1 MPVAVNYD
9 TQTEDLNTNLYPG
22 AKFTGEQKSNK
33 QKYMVEV
40 QIDYINWEQSYICG
54 CLNIFGLTETDPS
67 ITTFFNGEIIGNS
80 FPFLTR
86 KWDASFEVDEKHW
99 SKFKDF
105 EKYKH
110 NFNDDDFDIS
120 QLENSPVIY
129 MRWKEQFT
137 LPDHRVTKIAGAS
150 YEGFYYICYDKS
162 KGVIEG
168 YYYSKDSEP
177 NQYINLKMIKK
188 YSSSVFKFM

>member
-1 MPVAVNYD
+1 MAVNYD

-33 QKYMVEV
+33 QKYMGKDHFLSLKCFNNRKVLKFSGLVEV

-99 SKFKDF
+99 RLV
-105 EKYKH
+105 Y
-110 NFNDDDFDIS
+110 
-120 QLENSPVIY
+120 
-129 MRWKEQFT
+129 
-137 LPDHRVTKIAGAS
+137 
-150 YEGFYYICYDKS
+150 
-162 KGVIEG
+162 
-168 YYYSKDSEP
+168 
-177 NQYINLKMIKK
+177 
-188 YSSSVFKFM
+188 

>member
-1 MPVAVNYD
+1 MGTHPIFESDFDCLTDCIRMPVAVNYD

-86 KWDASFEVDEKHW
+86 KHQGPGRRTMTRKHQGTVR
-99 SKFKDF
+99 K
-105 EKYKH
+105 
-110 NFNDDDFDIS
+110 
-120 QLENSPVIY
+120 
-129 MRWKEQFT
+129 R
-137 LPDHRVTKIAGAS
+137 
-150 YEGFYYICYDKS
+150 
-162 KGVIEG
+162 
-168 YYYSKDSEP
+168 
-177 NQYINLKMIKK
+177 
-188 YSSSVFKFM
+188 KFMKTKHQRRGRKKTFMTTRHQRQGRRQKGKFWEKKDPKRAGRR

>member
-33 QKYMVEV
+33 QKYMGKYHFVSLKCFNSRETLEFSVLVEV

-99 SKFKDF
+99 R
-105 EKYKH
+105 
-110 NFNDDDFDIS
+110 
-120 QLENSPVIY
+120 L
-129 MRWKEQFT
+129 
-137 LPDHRVTKIAGAS
+137 TK
-150 YEGFYYICYDKS
+150 
-162 KGVIEG
+162 
-168 YYYSKDSEP
+168 
-177 NQYINLKMIKK
+177 N
-188 YSSSVFKFM
+188 

>member
-33 QKYMVEV
+33 QKYMGKDHFLSLKCFNNRKVLKFSGLVEV

-99 SKFKDF
+99 RLV
-105 EKYKH
+105 Y
-110 NFNDDDFDIS
+110 
-120 QLENSPVIY
+120 
-129 MRWKEQFT
+129 
-137 LPDHRVTKIAGAS
+137 
-150 YEGFYYICYDKS
+150 
-162 KGVIEG
+162 
-168 YYYSKDSEP
+168 
-177 NQYINLKMIKK
+177 
-188 YSSSVFKFM
+188 

>member
-33 QKYMVEV
+33 QKYMGKYHLFPWNVSIIAKPFSVLVEV

-99 SKFKDF
+99 RLV
-105 EKYKH
+105 Y
-110 NFNDDDFDIS
+110 
-120 QLENSPVIY
+120 
-129 MRWKEQFT
+129 WQFFWS
-137 LPDHRVTKIAGAS
+137 LKI
-150 YEGFYYICYDKS
+150 K
-162 KGVIEG
+162 
-168 YYYSKDSEP
+168 
-177 NQYINLKMIKK
+177 IK
-188 YSSSVFKFM
+188 

>member
-1 MPVAVNYD
+1 MAVNYD

-33 QKYMVEV
+33 QKYMGKDHFVSLKCFDNGKGLKFSGLVEV

-99 SKFKDF
+99 RLV
-105 EKYKH
+105 Y
-110 NFNDDDFDIS
+110 
-120 QLENSPVIY
+120 
-129 MRWKEQFT
+129 
-137 LPDHRVTKIAGAS
+137 
-150 YEGFYYICYDKS
+150 
-162 KGVIEG
+162 
-168 YYYSKDSEP
+168 
-177 NQYINLKMIKK
+177 
-188 YSSSVFKFM
+188 